1 MIIRSIGRVKARD
14 NLKLLYLPY
23 HSIYGHKTWQDDD
36 LTFTDFYPYNHVVL

>member
-36 LTFTDFYPYNHVVL
+36 LPLLTSTHKIT